1 MAKEAMIRARTDLQL
16 KEKVEKIFQRLGL
29 SASSA
34 INIFYK
40 QVALNNGLPFEVKI
54 PNATTVKAMKTAEKG
69 KTVSGFKS
77 KKALF
82 DSLNS

>member
-1 MAKEAMIRARTDLQL
+1 MAKEAMIRARTDFQL
-16 KEKVEKIFQRLGL
+16 KEKAEKIFQRLGM

-54 PNATTVKAMKTAEKG
+54 PNSTTVKAMKSAEKG
-69 KTVSGFKS
+69 KTVSGFKN

-82 DSLNS
+82 DSLDS